1 MNIRT
6 SAGSIGMMP
15 HWARVRVLVW
25 SILGLSIS
33 LTMSACDDG
42 NLVVPDQAAD
52 GPEVHKDIPLELIPL
67 DAAGGDPRGVY
78 APNRPLFP
86 VFMPNV
92 PGVTIT
98 EVPLEKIG
106 AGTVTFEGDSP
117 SEGTYTTKDWFLSV
131 RTTITFTEEGQSVTF
146 PVDASGVFIAGEG
159 TWATYEEGLMV
170 LDGRDSIDF
179 TVDLNGMYLYRTA
192 PYFRLNGDFPPVEVP
207 IVKVLKK

>member
-1 MNIRT
+1 MNRST
-6 SAGSIGMMP
+6 STA
-15 HWARVRVLVW
+15 ARLF
-25 SILGLSIS
+25 GLC
-33 LTMSACDDG
+33 LFVALAATGCDDG
-42 NLVVPDQAAD
+42 DLVVPDPPTE
-52 GPEVHKDIPLELIPL
+52 GPEVHRDIPLEEIPL
-67 DAAGGDPRGVY
+67 EATGGDPRGVY

-86 VFMPNV
+86 VFIPSV

-98 EVPLEKIG
+98 EVPLEKLG

-117 SEGTYTTKDWFLSV
+117 TSGTYHTNDWFLSV
-131 RTTITFTEEGQSVTF
+131 RTTVTFTEEGQSATF

-159 TWATYEEGLMV
+159 TWNTYEEGLMV
-170 LDGRDSIDF
+170 LDSRDSIDY